1 MFGLVLKAIVVALA
15 VTGLVSISGP
25 PEVHAEPP
33 SFPDLAAFT
42 EAPLSV
48 DYSRPDKWA
57 NGYSFFRT
65 PDGLNCMAGSLV
77 RCSGPLPGLPV
88 AEFGGCAEVRQ
99 THEEADDGT
108 PFAFARGSTC
118 RPEPDQLLDVGQ
130 KLTLTG
136 NYTTT
141 CVVGPDRLTACIRA
155 GHGFVLQ
162 PSGSWVF

>member
-1 MFGLVLKAIVVALA
+1 MFGPLLKTVVVAFA
-15 VTGLVSISGP
+15 VTGLVSIPGA
-25 PEVHAEPP
+25 PEVHAEPLG
-33 SFPDLAAFT
+33 FPDLAAFT

-77 RCSGPLPGLPV
+77 RCSGPLPGLPP
-88 AEFGGCAEVRQ
+88 AEFGDCADVRQ
-99 THEEADDGT
+99 THEEADDGE
-108 PFAFARGSTC
+108 PFTFARGSAC

-130 KLTLTG
+130 KLTLIG
-136 NYTTT
+136 NHTTT

>member
-1 MFGLVLKAIVVALA
+1 MFGPLCKAMVVACA
-15 VTGLVSISGP
+15 VIGLVSIPGA

-33 SFPDLAAFT
+33 GFPDLAAFT

-48 DYSRPDKWA
+48 DYSRPDKSA

-77 RCSGPLPGLPV
+77 RCSGSLPGLPT
-88 AEFGGCAEVRQ
+88 AQFGDCASVRQ
-99 THEEADDGT
+99 SHEQAEDGG
-108 PFAFARGSTC
+108 PFAFAKDSTC
-118 RPEPDQLLDVGQ
+118 RDEPDQLLDVGQ
-130 KLTLTG
+130 KLTLVS

-141 CVVGPDRLTACIRA
+141 CVVGANRLTACIRA

>member
-1 MFGLVLKAIVVALA
+1 MFGPLPKAVVVAFA
-15 VTGLVSISGP
+15 VTGLVSATGA
-25 PEVHAEPP
+25 PEVHADPP
-33 SFPDLAAFT
+33 GFPDLAAFT

-65 PDGLNCMAGSLV
+65 PDGLSCMAGSLV

-88 AEFGGCAEVRQ
+88 AQFGDCAEVLQ
-99 THEEADDGT
+99 TYEEADAGQ
-108 PFAFARGSTC
+108 PFTFARVSGC
-118 RPEPDQLLDVGQ
+118 RQEPDQLLDVGQ
-130 KLTLTG
+130 KLTLAG
-136 NYTTT
+136 NFTTT

>member
-1 MFGLVLKAIVVALA
+1 MFGSPLKAVVVAFA
-15 VTGLVSISGP
+15 VTGLASVPGA

-33 SFPDLAAFT
+33 GFPDITAFT

-48 DYSRPDKWA
+48 DYSRPNKWA

-77 RCSGPLPGLPV
+77 RCSGPLPGLPT
-88 AEFGGCAEVRQ
+88 AEFGDCADVRQ
-99 THEEADDGT
+99 TYEEADAGE
-108 PFAFARGSTC
+108 PFAFARAGAC
-118 RPEPDQLLDVGQ
+118 RQEPDQLLDVGQ
-130 KLTLTG
+130 KLTLAG
-136 NYTTT
+136 NFTTT

>member
-1 MFGLVLKAIVVALA
+1 MFGPLLKVVVVAFA
-15 VTGLVSISGP
+15 VTGLVSVP
-25 PEVHAEPP
+25 RAPEVHAEPP
-33 SFPDLAAFT
+33 GFPDLTAFT

-65 PDGLNCMAGSLV
+65 PDGLNCLAGSMV
-77 RCSGPLPGLPV
+77 RCSGPLPGLPI
-88 AEFGGCAEVRQ
+88 AEFDGCAEVRQ
-99 THEEADDGT
+99 THEEADHGE
-108 PFAFARGSTC
+108 PFAFARSSTC
-118 RPEPDQLLDVGQ
+118 RQEPDQLLDVGQ

-141 CVVGPDRLTACIRA
+141 CAVGPDRLTACIRA